1 VVYPRHLNSFPLFGV
16 QAHGFWTATPD
27 VQPRLYVLVSYDA
40 GEEPC
45 EVGRL
50 SMQSPE
56 FADDTRDFN
65 VADIVGVDS
74 TIFIPSTDS
83 PLT

>member
-1 VVYPRHLNSFPLFGV
+1 VVYPRHLNSFRLFGV
-16 QAHGFWTATPD
+16 QAHGFWTAKAD

-40 GEEPC
+40 GEEPG
-45 EVGRL
+45 EVGRRY
-50 SMQSPE
+50 MQSPE

-65 VADIVGVDS
+65 VVDIVGVDS
-74 TIFIPSTDS
+74 TILIPSTNS